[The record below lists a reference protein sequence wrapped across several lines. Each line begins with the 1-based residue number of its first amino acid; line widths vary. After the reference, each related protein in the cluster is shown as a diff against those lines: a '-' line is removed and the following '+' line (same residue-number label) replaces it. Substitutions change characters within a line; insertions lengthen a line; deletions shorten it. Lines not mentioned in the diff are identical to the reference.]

1 MLTDPLPAS
10 LDVRKAATRG
20 ATIRGTLKP
29 LELPRFRDLLAA
41 DEGVVEAELALSR
54 DEEGRYVVRV
64 VTDSAV
70 TVTCQRCLRP
80 MSAALHSESTLA
92 VVWTD
97 EQARHLPASLDPL
110 IAGEDEV
117 SLRELV
123 EDELILAMP
132 PFSYHE
138 QAECNT
144 VLADLAA
151 ERVADEPVD
160 RPNPFDVLAQ
170 LKPGDTH
177 QE

>member
-110 IAGEDEV
+110 IAGEE
-117 SLRELV
+117 
-123 EDELILAMP
+123 AMP

>member
-1 MLTDPLPAS
+1 MLTDPLPAT
-10 LDVRKAATRG
+10 LDIRKAATRG
-20 ATIRGTLKP
+20 VTVRGTLKP
-29 LELPRFRDLLAA
+29 LQLPRFRDLLAA
-41 DEGVVEAELALSR
+41 DEGVIQAELALFR
-54 DEEGRYVVRV
+54 DEEGRYVAHV
-64 VTDSAV
+64 VTDSSV

-80 MSAALHSESTLA
+80 MPVALHSDSTLA

-97 EQARHLPASLDPL
+97 EQAAHLPASLDPL
-110 IAGEDEV
+110 LVSEEEV

-138 QAECNT
+138 QAACNT
-144 VLADLAA
+144 ILADLAA
-151 ERVADEPVD
+151 ERVADEPAD